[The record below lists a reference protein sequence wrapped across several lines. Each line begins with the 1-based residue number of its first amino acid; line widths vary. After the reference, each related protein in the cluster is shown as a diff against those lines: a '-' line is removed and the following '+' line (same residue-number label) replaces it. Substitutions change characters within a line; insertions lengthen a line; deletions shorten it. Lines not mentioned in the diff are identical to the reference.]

1 MFNARRRTS
10 ARPAP
15 RFWPDCVLA
24 RTTAAII
31 TLRQTNVSVSC
42 ATVIRYFVYGLPT
55 LLVALIAASFVNVS
69 LLSAKKKNEMSIGTL
84 GEPSTLN
91 PIQQA
96 DAAAGE
102 VQAVIFNGLLKYDQN
117 LEITTDLAKS
127 FALSQTTTVFFPDS
141 NSALTAL
148 LSLQAENSRWR
159 DWKLSSVRIEESKLV
174 LELAEPGMDNS
185 RKIVSLL
192 DASTIVPLHVVRVD
206 LQDKARETLD
216 AFRATPDASPI
227 VREWIESSSAFEVT
241 VRGDAAEFL
250 KKLEAFLAAKPDLK
264 GNAQI
269 VETLQF
275 LAEPVVVFSLRNDV
289 RWHDGEPFTSRDV
302 AFTYRAIM
310 DDATASPRKPD
321 FLYIL
326 RIETPDSQTVRVIYR
341 KPYSPALS
349 SWMIGMMPA
358 HILEGKPQEWWAEN
372 FNRNP
377 IGTGPFRF
385 DEWKTNEYL
394 RVVRSPDYFDAPG
407 PWLDSIVFRVLPDQ
421 LSLRLAFETR
431 QVDFWGVD
439 PWAVGRFQEDKRF
452 DLFSAPSSSYT
463 YVGWNLRRPI
473 FQDER
478 VRQALAHAVNVPE
491 MVKYILYG
499 HGEQST
505 GIFTPK
511 MWFFDPN
518 IKPFAYN
525 PEKAREL
532 LAEAGWKPGK
542 DGILEKDAQRLA
554 FTLITNNGNEIRR
567 DIATLVQDDLRKLGI
582 EVRIELYEWAVF
594 LKNFIN
600 KGNFDAMVLGWALG
614 PDYDQYQI
622 WHSSQSNP
630 EQLNVV
636 NYRNP
641 KVDRLLE
648 EIRQEYNRGKIIALA
663 GDLQGIIYRDQPYL
677 FLYVPQGT
685 SVMWKDSFRI
695 RRPDGRGSWI
705 NTPVEMTKAGWS
717 YYMDWFYRPE
727 YADLLPK

>member
-1 MFNARRRTS
+1 
-10 ARPAP
+10 
-15 RFWPDCVLA
+15 
-24 RTTAAII
+24 
-31 TLRQTNVSVSC
+31 LRGLGASLSF
-42 ATVIRYFVYGLPT
+42 ATVIRFFVYGLPT
-55 LLVALIAASFVNVS
+55 LLLALIALAFVNVS
-69 LLSAKKKNEMSIGTL
+69 LLSTKKKNEMSIGTL

-102 VQAVIFNGLLKYDQN
+102 VQNVIFNGLLKYDQN

-127 FALSQTTTVFFPDS
+127 FTLSQTTTVFFPDP
-141 NSALTAL
+141 NDALSALLKLEAERPRWNEWQLTA
-148 LSLQAENSRWR
+148 ATIEDSR
-159 DWKLSSVRIEESKLV
+159 LI
-174 LELAEPGMDNS
+174 LELAEPGMDAS
-185 RKIVSLL
+185 RKIVSLF
-192 DASTIVPLHVVRVD
+192 DASKIVPLHVVRVD
-206 LQDKARETLD
+206 LQNKAKDTLD
-216 AFRATPDASPI
+216 SFHSASTAPRI
-227 VREWIESSSAFEVT
+227 VREWIESPAAFEVT
-241 VRGDAAEFL
+241 IAGDPDSFL
-250 KKLEAFLAAKPDLK
+250 KELNGFLSAKPELK
-264 GNAQI
+264 PHVEI
-269 VETLQF
+269 VQTQPF
-275 LAEPVVVFSLRNDV
+275 LAEPVVAFTLRDDV

-302 AFTYRAIM
+302 LFTYRAIM

-326 RIETPDSQTVRVIYR
+326 RVETPDAHTVRVVYR

-349 SWMIGMMPA
+349 SWMIGMLPA
-358 HILEGKPQEWWAEN
+358 HILEGKSPDWWAVH

-377 IGTGPFRF
+377 VGTGPFRF
-385 DEWKTNEYL
+385 DEWKTNEYV
-394 RVVRSPDYFDAPG
+394 RVVRNPDYFDAPG

-431 QVDFWGVD
+431 QVDFWSVD
-439 PWAVGRFQEDKRF
+439 PWAVGHFEGDKRF
-452 DLFSAPSSSYT
+452 DLFSSPSSSYT

-473 FQDER
+473 FQDEK

-499 HGEQST
+499 RGVQST

-511 MWFFDPN
+511 MWFFNPDV
-518 IKPFAYN
+518 KPFVYD
-525 PEKAREL
+525 PDKARQL

-542 DGILEKDAQRLA
+542 DGILEKDGQRFS

-567 DIATLVQDDLRKLGI
+567 DIATLVQDDLKKLGI
-582 EVRIELYEWAVF
+582 EVKIELYEWAVF

-600 KGNFDAMVLGWALG
+600 KGDFDAMVLGWALG

-636 NYRNP
+636 KYQNP
-641 KVDRLLE
+641 EVDKLLVD
-648 EIRQEYNRGKIIALA
+648 IREEYNRDKIIALA
-663 GDLQGIIYRDQPYL
+663 GQLQSTIYRDQPYL
-677 FLYVPQGT
+677 FLYVPEGT
-685 SVMWKDSFRI
+685 SVMWKDSYRI
-695 RRPDGRGSWI
+695 RRPDRRGAWI
-705 NTPVEMTKAGWS
+705 NTPVEPTKAGWG